1 MPTFPRVVAIA
12 LVCSHFLTVAVR
24 ADALVPFPPQ
34 PAGVP
39 FPVPG
44 WSEAAPGSFL
54 RAQLASI
61 AGSSLDAPKASALAR
76 TRALVMVHEGQL
88 VLEWY
93 ARGITKGTRLQS
105 WSMAKSMLHAA
116 LGIAIGDRRLD
127 PGAAAP
133 VPEWRGK
140 GDPRGRITLLQ
151 LAQMTDGLR
160 FDEDYANPHS
170 HVMQMLFGAG
180 RGDVGASAARA
191 APAHMPGT
199 RWSYSSGS
207 ANLLSRALRD
217 ALGGREA
224 YADFLRGRLF
234 ARIGMNS
241 AVAEFD
247 AAGTWIGSSY
257 VHATARDYARFGLL
271 YLRGGNWNGEQVV
284 PRAWVERARTPT
296 MASRGEY
303 GALFWLNARDPDSG
317 KPAISEK
324 LPDDLFL
331 ARGFG
336 GQIIAIVPSLDAV
349 VVMLNTNYSDDASAI
364 VDLVARL
371 LNALPRPSR

>member
-1 MPTFPRVVAIA
+1 MPTFPRVAAIL
-12 LVCSHFLTVAVR
+12 LVCGHFLAVAAR
-24 ADALVPFPPQ
+24 ADGLVPFPPQ

-39 FPVPG
+39 YPVPE
-44 WSEAAPGSFL
+44 WSEAVPGDPF
-54 RAQLASI
+54 RQRLASL
-61 AGSSLDAPKASALAR
+61 AGRSLDAPKATALAR
-76 TRALVMVHEGQL
+76 TRALVVVHGGRL
-88 VLEWY
+88 ILEWY
-93 ARGITKGTRLQS
+93 ASGIRQSTRLQS

-116 LGIAIGDRRLD
+116 LGIAIADKRL
-127 PGAAAP
+127 AAADP
-133 VPEWRGK
+133 AAVPEWRGN
-140 GDPRGRITLLQ
+140 GDPRVRITLLQ

-160 FDEDYANPHS
+160 FEEDYADPHS

-191 APAHMPGT
+191 PLAHTPGT

-207 ANLLSRALRD
+207 ANLLSRVLRD
-217 ALGGREA
+217 TLGGREA
-224 YADFLRGRLF
+224 YAELLRARLF
-234 ARIGMNS
+234 GRVGMNS

-284 PRAWVERARTPT
+284 PLAWVERARTPT

-303 GALFWLNARDPDSG
+303 GALFWLNARDPDTG

-336 GQIIAIVPSLDAV
+336 GQIIAIIPSLDAV
-349 VVMLNTNYSDDASAI
+349 VVMLNVNYSDDASAI
-364 VDLVARL
+364 VDLVAGL
-371 LNALPRPSR
+371 LSELPRPSR